1 VTVRQRALA
10 LAAGGG
16 LLLLLTGIALY
27 EQQYGT
33 RDALVATLL
42 IDGGVYLVCARLVWP
57 GGFSRRMLIGVLV
70 IAALMRIAVLWE
82 PPTLSSD
89 IYRYIWDGRVQAA
102 GINPYRYIPVDPHLA
117 PLRDAVIF
125 PNVNRSTYAHTI
137 YPPLAEAM
145 FFLVTRASERIT
157 WMRTATVLIEA
168 AAVVLLIRLLLL
180 KAMPPERILLYA
192 WHPLTVWE
200 FAGNGH
206 LDAALVALVALA
218 LWLHARKAVVLT
230 GVALGCAALVKFF
243 PVVILPALYRRWD
256 WRLPGAASTTFV
268 LGYVPYLS
276 VGLGVF
282 GFIGGYVA
290 EEGLASG
297 RGFYLWELL
306 RHVAPW
312 LGTSDLPYVVFA
324 FAVLAALAL
333 YAVLSRNGGDD
344 DIAWAAIL
352 AFSFLVLLSPHY
364 AWYFCWAIPFL
375 CFVPRFSLQYLTV
388 ASVLLYLLEAGPD
401 LSGPWLPVETIMY
414 APFALL
420 ALIEFSRPRLRSVR
434 AEAWR

>member
-1 VTVRQRALA
+1 MTIRQRAMA
-10 LAAGGG
+10 LTAGGG
-16 LLLLLTGIALY
+16 LLLLCTGIALY

-33 RDALVATLL
+33 RDRLVAVLL
-42 IDGGVYLVCARLVWP
+42 IDGALYLVCARLVWP
-57 GGFSRRMLIGVLV
+57 GGLSRRMLVGVLLV
-70 IAALMRIAVLWE
+70 AALMRIAVLSQ
-82 PPTLSSD
+82 PPTLSDD

-102 GINPYRYIPVDPHLA
+102 GINPYRYVPVDPHLA

-125 PNVNRSTYAHTI
+125 PNINRSTYAHTI

-145 FFLVTRASERIT
+145 FFVVTRVSERII
-157 WMRTATVLIEA
+157 WVKTAMVLIEA
-168 AAVVLLIRLLLL
+168 AGIVFLIRLLRL

-192 WHPLTVWE
+192 WHPLAVWE

-218 LWLHARKAVVLT
+218 LWAHARKAVGLT

-256 WRLPGAASTTFV
+256 WRLPGAALATLI

-282 GFIGGYVA
+282 GFLGGYVA

-297 RGFYLWELL
+297 RGFYLWTLL
-306 RHVAPW
+306 RRAAPW

-324 FAVLAALAL
+324 FGLLASLAL
-333 YAVLSRNGGDD
+333 YVVLSRDGGDD

-364 AWYFCWAIPFL
+364 PWYFCWAITFL
-375 CFVPRFSLQYLTV
+375 CFVPRLSVQYLTV
-388 ASVLLYLLEAGPD
+388 ASVLLYLLKGGPD
-401 LSGPWLPVETIMY
+401 LSGPWLLVETIMY
-414 APFALL
+414 GPFALL
-420 ALIEFSRPRLRSVR
+420 VLLEFSRPRLRSVR

>member
-1 VTVRQRALA
+1 VTIWQRTIG
-10 LAAGGG
+10 LAAGGA
-16 LLLLLTGIALY
+16 LLLLLTGIALN
-27 EQQYGT
+27 EQRNST
-33 RDALVATLL
+33 RDAFVAVWL
-42 IDGGVYLVCARLVWP
+42 IDGALYLVCARLIWP
-57 GGFSRRMLIGVLV
+57 GGLSRRMLAGGLV
-70 IAALMRIAVLWE
+70 VAALMRIAVLSQ
-82 PPTLSSD
+82 PPTLSND

-125 PNVNRSTYAHTI
+125 PNINRRTYAHTI

-145 FFLVTRASERIT
+145 FFVVTRVSERVI
-157 WMRTATVLIEA
+157 WMKTAMELIEA
-168 AAVVLLIRLLLL
+168 AGIVLLIRLLLL

-200 FAGNGH
+200 FAGSSH

-218 LWLHARKAVVLT
+218 LWAHARKAVGFA

-243 PVVILPALYRRWD
+243 PVVILPALYRRGD
-256 WRLPGAASTTFV
+256 WRLPGAALVTIV

-282 GFIGGYVA
+282 GFLSGYVA

-297 RGFYLWELL
+297 RGFYLWALL
-306 RHVAPW
+306 RHAAPR

-324 FAVLAALAL
+324 CGLLGSLALYVVLSRGDGDDDAGWAAVLALA
-333 YAVLSRNGGDD
+333 SM
-344 DIAWAAIL
+344 
-352 AFSFLVLLSPHY
+352 VLLSPHY
-364 AWYFCWAIPFL
+364 PWYFCWTITFL
-375 CFVPRFSLQYLTV
+375 CFVPRLSVQYLTV
-388 ASVLLYLLEAGPD
+388 ASVLLYLPEGGPD
-401 LSGPWLPVETIMY
+401 LTGPWLLVQTIMY

-420 ALIEFSRPRLRSVR
+420 ALLEFSRPRLR
-434 AEAWR
+434 